1 MLFSDLFILTLK
13 VHRKEKFLFI
23 TGIGRLETL
32 NSKEY
37 DHHEANNDVNQEWW
51 LWLDLGYG
59 EYMHLCDI
67 MFVAPLYQSEMLLQW
82 RLFRGWRDVRNWLDL
97 KALTLEPFCIVF
109 SKQRLSRM
117 HSQVGM
123 RGHVVYKIVQEY
135 QVFKYIKG
143 YIFGFSINKI

>member
-1 MLFSDLFILTLK
+1 
-13 VHRKEKFLFI
+13 
-23 TGIGRLETL
+23 
-32 NSKEY
+32 
-37 DHHEANNDVNQEWW
+37 
-51 LWLDLGYG
+51 
-59 EYMHLCDI
+59 MHLCDI